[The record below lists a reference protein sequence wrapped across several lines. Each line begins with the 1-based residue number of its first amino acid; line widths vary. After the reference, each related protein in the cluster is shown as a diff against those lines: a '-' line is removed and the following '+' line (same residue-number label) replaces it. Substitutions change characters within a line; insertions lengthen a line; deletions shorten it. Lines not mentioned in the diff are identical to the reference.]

1 MPRFV
6 ICLALA
12 ALLAFAAQK
21 VRAARDLDAPAAGSS
36 GLELVVLE
44 VPGCIYCPVFRRD
57 VLPRYEV
64 SPRASEVPLRFLD
77 LNDKAADRLELEGP
91 VDVAPTVVLLKDNR
105 EIGRIP
111 GYVGPENFFH
121 AVGYLLS
128 RAPE

>member
-21 VRAARDLDAPAAGSS
+21 ALAALDGVMPSGSS

-57 VLPRYEV
+57 VLPRYDAFARGREL
-64 SPRASEVPLRFLD
+64 PIRFLD
-77 LNDKAADRLELEGP
+77 LNDAAADRLELEGP
-91 VDVAPTVVLLKDNR
+91 VDIAPTAVLLKDNR
-105 EIGRIP
+105 EVGRIP
-111 GYVGPENFFH
+111 GYLGPDNFFH
-121 AVGYLLS
+121 AVDHLLT
-128 RAPE
+128 RVP

>member
-21 VRAARDLDAPAAGSS
+21 VRAARDLDAPAGSS

-64 SPRASEVPLRFLD
+64 SPRATEVPIRFLD
-77 LNDKAADRLELEGP
+77 LNDEAADRLDLDGP
-91 VDVAPTVVLLKDNR
+91 VDVAPTVVLLKRNR

-111 GYVGPENFFH
+111 GYIGPENFFH